1 MSPVGVSCSIAHNPT
16 TKIPAKT
23 RLNRAV
29 VVVLDQVADREP
41 DKRDEV
47 SVMNDRGATG
57 FDLEQLL
64 DGSARCSR
72 SYAKLEQRE
81 LRNLASMALF
91 LSNFQRVPYKYA

>member
-1 MSPVGVSCSIAHNPT
+1 M
-16 TKIPAKT
+16 
-23 RLNRAV
+23 
-29 VVVLDQVADREP
+29 VVLDQVADREP

-47 SVMNDRGATG
+47 SVMNDRGATW

-64 DGSARCSR
+64 EGSARCSR

-81 LRNLASMALF
+81 LRNLASKAIF